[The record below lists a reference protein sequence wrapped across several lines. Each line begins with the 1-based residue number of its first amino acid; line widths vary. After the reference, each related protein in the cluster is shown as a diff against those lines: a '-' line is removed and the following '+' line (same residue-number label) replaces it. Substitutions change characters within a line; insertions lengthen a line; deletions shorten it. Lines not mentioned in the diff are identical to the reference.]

1 MKLAFLN
8 YEPCGKEGE
17 LYYQL
22 KRGWSCSTKKKSK
35 HLRVE
40 YHNLV
45 SRQWDSSLVN
55 YLNRVTTSVPTI
67 FQTHLFPMIFERWW
81 MLYSM
86 AKNEH
91 IFKLLLN
98 SLHCLMHNKRVAS
111 AYR

>member
-22 KRGWSCSTKKKSK
+22 KRGWSCFTKKKSK

-55 YLNRVTTSVPTI
+55 YLNRVTTAFPQSSRLI
-67 FQTHLFPMIFERWW
+67 FFPLVFGR
-81 MLYSM
+81 
-86 AKNEH
+86 
-91 IFKLLLN
+91 
-98 SLHCLMHNKRVAS
+98 
-111 AYR
+111 